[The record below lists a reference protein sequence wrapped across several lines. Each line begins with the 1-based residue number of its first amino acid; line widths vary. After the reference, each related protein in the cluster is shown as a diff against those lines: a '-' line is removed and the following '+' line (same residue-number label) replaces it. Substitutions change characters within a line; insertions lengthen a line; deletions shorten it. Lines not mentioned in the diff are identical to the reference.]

1 VRSSSSSSV
10 VSECCYDFDFLSVPQ
25 VQLRSSDMF

>member
-1 VRSSSSSSV
+1 VRSSSSSV

-25 VQLRSSDMF
+25 VQLMSRDLF